1 VQGTVEGPATTA
13 LNPSGDTDQFGR
25 KKRRIVAGK
34 RQSGQLILDLWQ
46 SNEPDW
52 KANHWRK
59 IDEAMFHLMGGS
71 RFILPDNFLPNMQ
84 DQRGYMVVI
93 FPQKITTPLKILSLI
108 GNKRCKVMRYAVGIS
123 MPAEAV
129 STDVETWAQAVIDH
143 DVDGRPLVNSGEIGG
158 RLLLE
163 GAVVVKALCSDAHW
177 RKSITWLD
185 MIDEEE
191 YEDLPKGKRRRYKPE
206 EEVEGLDDDDEDL
219 VFTADGR
226 RRSRDRQRYVRVDK
240 EGVAVPRRR
249 YHRDARGR
257 ARDHAYYTRTGKDK
271 QPRKFEEDRAATKRA
286 YQSDQKEWLA
296 RRLPFEVEVISARHC
311 IPFFDDN
318 ERLEA
323 MLVARQYEPEDLLAK
338 DFIWGDE
345 MPMLKPDDDG
355 PVTVYEL
362 WHTDERERPCV
373 SYFVDGYQETKFRKE
388 SEDGEQLMDAV
399 IDLQREYGCTKL
411 PIRWF
416 WGLNFPLDDLSQK
429 AVPFLWPVIS
439 SLNAAEGLATA
450 THIYAWR
457 NAFSGNLIQI
467 DPAMLDRYGDILIKN
482 AEVFKFSLGPMENA
496 VVPGRPVVAAVPPPG
511 AGVQQ
516 LLQMLLQA
524 SASMSPSDAVFGGG
538 NAASGHDR
546 ALSKEYLEISLSQV
560 LESTRL
566 AVKFATEMILEYAVW
581 IAEKTGK
588 RVPVYANVPV
598 SPASVTGSGAT
609 GTPGRPSAQI
619 IELSPTW
626 LRQNTE
632 IHTYFEEDS
641 ANELERS
648 QLAQQHMQGLVPW
661 DEYRQKA
668 WNDPSPEVTL
678 AKIFGDQALRT
689 PEGRQ
694 EVLEFARQLWGDE
707 QDQEKQRLIE
717 EGLLSKEGV
726 PTAARVPFIPK
737 RQQQAMEAGQLQL
750 PGMNGGANPLAA
762 LLAGGGPP
770 PGMPMGG
777 PPGPPMVGGMPPGTN
792 GAAGA
797 VLPPGV
803 VPPPGVPPELLAR
816 HMQLDASH
824 AAARGIVAPQGPLGP
839 IGGPANAG
847 GVPPMLP
854 GMGPGGPVGMPNR
867 PVVTMPPGVEGAAHI
882 KPFPPQFANAP
893 HVPGMGAAPNPI
905 EDALGGV
912 IAGALRKQAMRYHE
926 RRSAKGG
933 MPKRSA

>member
-1 VQGTVEGPATTA
+1 MQGTVEGPATSA
-13 LNPSGDTDQFGR
+13 LNPSGDVDQFGR

-46 SNEPDW
+46 SNEQDW
-52 KANHWRK
+52 QANYWSK
-59 IDEAMFHLMGGS
+59 IDESVFHLMGGS
-71 RFILPDNFLPNMQ
+71 RFILPDNFLPNLQ
-84 DQRGYMVVI
+84 DKRGYMVVI

-129 STDVETWAQAVIDH
+129 STDVETWTQAVIDH
-143 DVDGRPLVNSGEIGG
+143 DVDGRPLVNYPEIAG

-163 GAVVVKALCSDAHW
+163 GAVVVKALSSDAHW

-185 MIDEEE
+185 MIDQEE
-191 YEDLPKGKRRRYKPE
+191 YDDLPKSKRRRYRPE
-206 EEVEGLDDDDEDL
+206 DQVKDLDDDDDADDL
-219 VFTADGR
+219 SWTRDAR
-226 RRSRDRQRYVRVDK
+226 RTKQARYVRVDK
-240 EGVAVPRRR
+240 EGVPVPRRR

-257 ARDHAYYTRTGKDK
+257 TRDDAYYTRTGRDK
-271 QPRKFEEDRAATKRA
+271 KPRKFEEDRSATRRA
-286 YQSDQKEWLA
+286 YEADQKDWLA

-338 DFIWGDE
+338 DFIWGDDL
-345 MPMLKPDDDG
+345 PMLKPDDDG

-373 SYFVDGYQETKFRKE
+373 SYFVDGYQETKFRRE
-388 SEDGEQLMDAV
+388 TEDGEELMDAV
-399 IDLQREYGCTKL
+399 LDLQREYGCTRM
-411 PIRWF
+411 PIRWL
-416 WGLNFPLDDLSQK
+416 WGLNFPMDDLTKK
-429 AVPFLWPVIS
+429 AVPFLWPVLS

-524 SASMSPSDAVFGGG
+524 SASMSPSEAVFGGTG
-538 NAASGHDR
+538 AASGHDR
-546 ALSKEYLEISLSQV
+546 ALSKEYLEIALSQV
-560 LESTRL
+560 LDSSRL
-566 AVKFATEMILEYAVW
+566 AVKFLAEQILEYAVW

-588 RVPVYANVPV
+588 KVPVYANVPV
-598 SPASVTGSGAT
+598 SPASVAGGTET
-609 GTPGRPSAQI
+609 GTPGRPSTTV

-626 LRQNTE
+626 LKQNTE
-632 IHTYFEEDS
+632 IHTYFEEDE

-648 QLAQQHMQGLVPW
+648 QLAQQHMNGLVPW

-668 WNDPSPEVTL
+668 WNDPSPEITL

-707 QDQEKQRLIE
+707 QEQEKQRLID
-717 EGLLSKEGV
+717 EGLLSKDGV

-737 RQQQAMEAGQLQL
+737 RQRQMAAGQLEL
-750 PGMNGGANPLAA
+750 PNLDPAALQSVLQGGDPNAPLAGIGA
-762 LLAGGGPP
+762 PPAG
-770 PGMPMGG
+770 M
-777 PPGPPMVGGMPPGTN
+777 
-792 GAAGA
+792 AA
-797 VLPPGV
+797 LPPGV

-816 HMQLDASH
+816 HLQLDRSH
-824 AAARGIVAPQGPLGP
+824 AFARALEAPSGPLGP
-839 IGGPANAG
+839 IGGPANAA
-847 GVPPMLP
+847 GVPIP
-854 GMGPGGPVGMPNR
+854 GSVPGGPVGLPVPQNR
-867 PVVTMPPGVEGAAHI
+867 PAITLPPGVPGAANI
-882 KPFPPQFANAP
+882 RPYPPQFAAAP
-893 HVPGMGAAPNPI
+893 TMPGMGQGADPI
-905 EDALGGV
+905 SDALGGV
-912 IAGALRKQAMRYHE
+912 IAGQLRKQAQRYHA
-926 RRSAKGG
+926 RRQAQGRLPG
-933 MPKRSA
+933 MSS